1 MCILFVEVRIG
12 SVGWFEFV
20 VNVLIIV
27 GGTFDLLTAYEN
39 RYNDYEV
46 PMEKRTSFATQVKKL
61 ARKIVNSFGF
71 RTILYVLGCVI
82 FMMALP
88 MRILR
93 SPIMAFV
100 VFGRNTI
107 TSVCS

>member
-1 MCILFVEVRIG
+1 MVNSVVRIG

-20 VNVLIIV
+20 VNVLIIAV
-27 GGTFDLLTAYEN
+27 GTYDLSITYEN

-46 PMEKRTSFATQVKKL
+46 LMEKITSFATQVKKL
-61 ARKIVNSFGF
+61 ATTIINLFEF

-88 MRILR
+88 MRI
-93 SPIMAFV
+93 STTP
-100 VFGRNTI
+100 
-107 TSVCS
+107 